1 MTVAIF
7 AETQSK
13 AHGNRAFRS
22 RFEACIKLSSG
33 EKDFPITR
41 VDPLFEDLY
50 PMTGPAPSPAEWL
63 ALCIR
68 RLAQAARQYDVMVR
82 PLHVPVPI
90 AILND
95 PNAPEKCRLASIAED
110 CCPQEFILEF
120 QDTTL
125 AQPDEGVLDAME
137 AFRRKGFRIGLDARR
152 SNAAPFGA
160 RLRSAV
166 ERIRI
171 REDELLFDETV
182 QMRAEIVSSLGGAV
196 ILDRAQWKNVDLI
209 TSYGAT
215 HALKLIADA

>member
-7 AETQSK
+7 AQTKTK
-13 AHGNRAFRS
+13 AHGNKAFRS

-50 PMTGPAPSPAEWL
+50 PMVGTVPSASEWL
-63 ALCIR
+63 ALCLR

-82 PLHVPVPI
+82 PLHVPMPM
-90 AILND
+90 AILHE
-95 PNAPEKCRLASIAED
+95 PEAPEKSRLAVLAED

-125 AQPDEGVLDAME
+125 AQPDETVLDRME
-137 AFRRKGFRIGLDARR
+137 DFRRKGFRIGLDARR

-166 ERIRI
+166 ERLRI

-182 QMRAEIVSSLGGAV
+182 QMRAEIVSSLGGQV
-196 ILDRAQWKNVDLI
+196 ILDRAQWKNVDLLM
-209 TSYGAT
+209 SYGAT
-215 HALKLIADA
+215 HALKLLADA